1 MKWGARILMLT
12 GLSLLVW
19 FSGIII
25 QTYLF
30 QSRAE
35 VYLSNISK
43 IDWHSNSKI
52 PRLQSNL
59 DFIGQIN
66 IPRIGLA
73 AIIVEGSDDRSLR
86 LGVGHISGT
95 ALPGEQGNIALAGHR
110 DTFFRSLR
118 KIRPNDE
125 IRLTTF
131 NNSATYR
138 VDWVKVVGPG
148 DTEVIKPHSSS
159 LLTLVTC
166 YPFYFVGAA
175 PERYIVRAHQ
185 VAG

>member
-1 MKWGARILMLT
+1 MLT

-19 FSGIII
+19 CSGIII
-25 QTYLF
+25 QTDLF

-35 VYLSNISK
+35 GYLSNISK
-43 IDWHSNSKI
+43 IDWHSNSTI
-52 PRLQSNL
+52 PRPQSNL

-66 IPRIGLA
+66 IPRIGLT
-73 AIIVEGSDDRSLR
+73 AIILEGSDDRSLR

-118 KIRPNDE
+118 NIRPNDE

-131 NNSATYR
+131 TNSSTYR
-138 VDWVKVVGPG
+138 VDWAKVVGPG
-148 DTEVIKPHSSS
+148 DTEVIKSDSRS

-166 YPFYFVGAA
+166 YPFYFVGTA